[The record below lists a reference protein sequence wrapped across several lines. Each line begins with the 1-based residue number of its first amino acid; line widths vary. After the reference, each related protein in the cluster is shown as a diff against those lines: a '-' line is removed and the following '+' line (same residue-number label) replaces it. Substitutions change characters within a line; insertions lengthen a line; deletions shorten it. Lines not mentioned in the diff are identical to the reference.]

1 MRACILRYIH
11 VYWPARLQLVYR
23 SKSRELSVSQLRTI
37 LDGEFKADAL
47 PWHVTGDLDMI
58 LRKDRSEEWR
68 GFLYAEIVQI
78 PSWLLLPRKSLLS
91 QNISLLQVC
100 RWSPPKYLTLKTTI
114 EKGTR
119 DKAVK
124 NLSAFLSNSP
134 RDALPALEM
143 AKLWKGIFYCPYT
156 LKNLIRSSSN
166 DLNRLLDV
174 RQTIGATGTCERTSR
189 NFANNL

>member
-1 MRACILRYIH
+1 MKRVFI
-11 VYWPARLQLVYR
+11 
-23 SKSRELSVSQLRTI
+23 
-37 LDGEFKADAL
+37 
-47 PWHVTGDLDMI
+47 
-58 LRKDRSEEWR
+58 
-68 GFLYAEIVQI
+68 AEIVQI

-100 RWSPPKYLTLKTTI
+100 RSSPPKYSTLKTTI

-124 NLSAFLSNSP
+124 NMSAFLSNSP

-156 LKNLIRSSSN
+156 LKNLIRSSSD

>member
-37 LDGEFKADAL
+37 LDGEFKTDAL

-78 PSWLLLPRKSLLS
+78 PSWLLLPRRSLLS

-100 RWSPPKYLTLKTTI
+100 RSSPPKYSTLKTII

-143 AKLWKGIFYCPYT
+143 AKLWKGIFYCPYI

>member
-1 MRACILRYIH
+1 MYIDQHACSWFTGRRVENY
-11 VYWPARLQLVYR
+11 QYR
-23 SKSRELSVSQLRTI
+23 SWEPFLTANSKQMLYRGMLQGTWTWFWGRIGVRN
-37 LDGEFKADAL
+37 
-47 PWHVTGDLDMI
+47 
-58 LRKDRSEEWR
+58 EEWR

-78 PSWLLLPRKSLLS
+78 PSWLLLPRRSLLS

-100 RWSPPKYLTLKTTI
+100 RSSPPKYSTLKTTI

-134 RDALPALEM
+134 KDALPALEM